1 MRTVEL
7 PAASLP
13 PTMTPSIAALR
24 RALELQLG
32 DVDAR
37 KQLARLHYQDGDVAS
52 AVRETLNAARILMH
66 ASQHA
71 EALRCCR
78 EALVVAP
85 ENTEARLVL
94 AQIHARIPALD
105 DGPRV
110 ASPQLDSEPVFDLS
124 PQHRISPS
132 GNVVAVAPAPGD
144 VRADRHPNAGARPGH
159 VERDTPS
166 GAFEVIE
173 ESSLPRPR
181 VPTQPPAPP
190 VRQPAPSREMMLTPI
205 VGELAIGEDV
215 EDVPDENATAWDA
228 GPSFSFREPID
239 EQSSARMKQ
248 RTDAVP
254 VLDDIRRSPA
264 NPFLDDP
271 TSGTAGRRSLGPAE
285 IHISVEDLPQHP
297 ILAPLSPASRTRLLE
312 SLELVE
318 YAADA
323 CVLEAGVTPDRLL
336 FVHSGLVYAEPDGQ
350 LGKRELPECT
360 SGAAVGLFEFLS
372 VAPVRASITAA
383 APTRCLELRV
393 ERSDVLVRNDPELA
407 EAMARAHVDAMT
419 SALLQRDPLFQSLSD
434 EQRASLRSA
443 FVPVDVQPGEVVL
456 KRGAINR
463 RLFVLLAGKM
473 VIDSRGAERPFGRM
487 PLMPGDFFGFVSTVL
502 GRAVQVAVVATDQAK
517 LLVLPE
523 QEVYRL
529 VAANKGVARAARR
542 EAVERGDVPIS
553 VHQLGGHGGFV
564 VRRPD
569 YG

>member
-1 MRTVEL
+1 
-7 PAASLP
+7 
-13 PTMTPSIAALR
+13 MTPSIAALR
-24 RALELQLG
+24 RALELQPG

-37 KQLARLHYQDGDVAS
+37 KQLARLHYRDGDVAS

-66 ASQHA
+66 GSQHA

-78 EALVVAP
+78 EALAVAP

-94 AQIHARIPALD
+94 AQIHARMPSLD
-105 DGPRV
+105 GGPRV

-132 GNVVAVAPAPGD
+132 GNVLALTSSGNYRALDHAVEERETSRVAMPGT
-144 VRADRHPNAGARPGH
+144 

-166 GAFEVIE
+166 GAFEVVE
-173 ESSLPRPR
+173 QQELPPLR
-181 VPTQPPAPP
+181 VATQPPAAP
-190 VRQPAPSREMMLTPI
+190 VPRAGRNRDMMLTPI

-215 EDVPDENATAWDA
+215 EDVSDEDDSSAWDA
-228 GPSFSFREPID
+228 GPSFSFRDTPD
-239 EQSSARMKQ
+239 ERTLARTKQ
-248 RTDAVP
+248 PTDAVP
-254 VLDDIRRSPA
+254 VLNDVRRSPA

-271 TSGTAGRRSLGPAE
+271 GSGAAGRRSLGPAE
-285 IHISVEDLPQHP
+285 IHIAAEELPQHP
-297 ILAPLSPASRTRLLE
+297 MLATLSTASLTRLLE
-312 SLELVE
+312 NLELVE
-318 YAADA
+318 YTADA
-323 CVLEAGVTPDRLL
+323 VVLEEGEVTDRLL
-336 FVHSGLVYAEPDGQ
+336 FVHSGLVYAEPEGQ

-360 SGAAVGLFEFLS
+360 AGAAVGLFEFFS
-372 VAPVRASITAA
+372 GAPVRATVTAA
-383 APTRCLELRV
+383 APTRCLELRA
-393 ERSDVLVRNDPELA
+393 ERADVLVRNDPQLA
-407 EAMARAHVDAMT
+407 EAVARAHVDSMT
-419 SALLQRDPLFQSLSD
+419 SALLERAPLFQSLSD
-434 EQRASLRSA
+434 DQRGALRSA

-463 RLFVLLAGKM
+463 RLFVLLEGQM

-487 PLMPGDFFGFVSTVL
+487 PLVPGDFFGFVSTVL
-502 GRAVQVAVVATDQAK
+502 GRAVQVAVVATDHAR

-553 VHQLGGHGGFV
+553 VHQLGGHGGFS